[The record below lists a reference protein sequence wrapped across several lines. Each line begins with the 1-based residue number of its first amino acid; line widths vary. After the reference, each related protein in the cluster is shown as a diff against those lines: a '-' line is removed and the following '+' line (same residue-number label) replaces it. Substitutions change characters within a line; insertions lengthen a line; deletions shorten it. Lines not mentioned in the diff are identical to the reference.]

1 MAKLPDPIIFSETNL
16 LSFKKQAKTKIVN
29 STRKYSTWMLLKTF
43 FETMKKNLF
52 YIIYKNYFTLI
63 F

>member
-29 STRKYSTWMLLKTF
+29 STREYCT
-43 FETMKKNLF
+43 
-52 YIIYKNYFTLI
+52 
-63 F
+63 